1 MIELL
6 EKLLPGLLSAFVA
19 SYMTARWSLRKFYS
33 EKWWDRKEKAYTE
46 IIEALYDLLQYCEI
60 RQEDYGDGGG
70 YAKEHLKELDKRYSA
85 AYWRIKR
92 AAEIG
97 AFVIS
102 PKAAEVLQQLV
113 ERPKLDWNS
122 NAPWDIY
129 AADYQHYKAAL
140 ESIRVCARED
150 LRSAHA

>member
-6 EKLLPGLLSAFVA
+6 EKLLPSLLTAVVA
-19 SYMTARWSLRKFYS
+19 AVITARLSLRKFYS

-46 IIEALYDLLQYCEI
+46 LIEALYDLLQYCEI
-60 RQEDYGDGGG
+60 KKEDYGDGGG
-70 YAKEHLKELDKRYSA
+70 YTKDYLEEQEKRYSV

-102 PKAAEVLQQLV
+102 PKAAKVLQQLI
-113 ERPKLDWNS
+113 ERPKLEWNS

-129 AADYQHYKAAL
+129 ADDYQHYKEAL
-140 ESIRVCARED
+140 GSIREFARKD
-150 LRSAHA
+150 LRSKHA